1 MPCGTGKSLTA
12 YWIAEAL
19 TAKTILVAVPS
30 LALVRQSL
38 ADWTRES
45 LTTTLFPIGFVFA
58 VTNPLAILS
67 AMNLLAKSM
76 PWALAADL
84 VRQRCVVIVAGG
96 VDAAFAAK
104 AATATIPIIFA
115 TGDDPLRSGL
125 VGSFNRPGGNI
136 TGVFSVSASMEGKHL
151 GLLREVVPTAAVI
164 GMLVNPTSPGSERQ
178 ERETQAAAQA
188 LGQQLHVF
196 KASGER
202 DIDNVFATLTQYR
215 IGALL
220 IAANA
225 LFTGQ
230 RDQLVALA
238 ARHAMPVLHYTREF
252 AEAGGLMSY
261 GSSLTDAYRQVGVYV
276 GRVLKGEKPADFQLD
291 VDQVRA
297 SDQSQD
303 RQSAWPHRSYR
314 CSARRRG
321 DRMNG
326 DVRFWHK
333 ADIPSCTAHVRF
345 WG

>member
-1 MPCGTGKSLTA
+1 MQRRQFIAVLGGT
-12 YWIAEAL
+12 
-19 TAKTILVAVPS
+19 VATWP
-30 LALVRQSL
+30 LAAVAQQS
-38 ADWTRES
+38 AIPT
-45 LTTTLFPIGFVFA
+45 IGFLRSTRPDASTDLLMALRKGLKETGYVEGQNLTIEYRWA
-58 VTNPLAILS
+58 ENQQERLS
-67 AMNLLAKSM
+67 
-76 PWALAADL
+76 ALAADL

-96 VDAAFAAK
+96 VNAAFAAK

-276 GRVLKGEKPADFQLD
+276 GRVLKGEKPADLPII
-291 VDQVRA
+291 
-297 SDQSQD
+297 QS
-303 RQSAWPHRSYR
+303 STFELVINLKTAKTLGLTVPYGLLN
-314 CSARRRG
+314 A
-321 DRMNG
+321 
-326 DVRFWHK
+326 
-333 ADIPSCTAHVRF
+333 ADEVIE
-345 WG
+345 

>member
-1 MPCGTGKSLTA
+1 MQRRQFIALLGGTVATWPL
-12 YWIAEAL
+12 AEVAQQS
-19 TAKTILVAVPS
+19 AIPTIGFLRSTRPDASTDLLVALRKGLKETGYVEG
-30 LALVRQSL
+30 QN
-38 ADWTRES
+38 
-45 LTTTLFPIGFVFA
+45 LTIEYRWA
-58 VTNPLAILS
+58 ENQQERLS
-67 AMNLLAKSM
+67 
-76 PWALAADL
+76 ALAADL

-96 VDAAFAAK
+96 VNAAFAAK

-276 GRVLKGEKPADFQLD
+276 GRVLKGEKPADLPII
-291 VDQVRA
+291 
-297 SDQSQD
+297 QS
-303 RQSAWPHRSYR
+303 STFELVINLKTAKTLGLTVPYGLLN
-314 CSARRRG
+314 A
-321 DRMNG
+321 
-326 DVRFWHK
+326 
-333 ADIPSCTAHVRF
+333 ADEVIE
-345 WG
+345 

>member
-1 MPCGTGKSLTA
+1 MQRRQFIALLGGTVATWPLAAVAQQSA
-12 YWIAEAL
+12 IP
-19 TAKTILVAVPS
+19 TIGFLRSTRPDASTDLLVALRKGLKETGYVEG
-30 LALVRQSL
+30 QN
-38 ADWTRES
+38 
-45 LTTTLFPIGFVFA
+45 LTIEYRWA
-58 VTNPLAILS
+58 ENQQERLS
-67 AMNLLAKSM
+67 
-76 PWALAADL
+76 ALAADL

-96 VDAAFAAK
+96 VNAAFAAK

-115 TGDDPLRSGL
+115 TGVDPLRSGL

-202 DIDNVFATLTQYR
+202 DIDNVFAALTQYR

-276 GRVLKGEKPADFQLD
+276 GRVLKGEKPADLPII
-291 VDQVRA
+291 
-297 SDQSQD
+297 QS
-303 RQSAWPHRSYR
+303 STFELVINLKTAKTLGLTVPYGLLN
-314 CSARRRG
+314 A
-321 DRMNG
+321 
-326 DVRFWHK
+326 
-333 ADIPSCTAHVRF
+333 ADEVIE
-345 WG
+345 

>member
-1 MPCGTGKSLTA
+1 MQRRQFIALLGGTVATWPLAAVAQQSA
-12 YWIAEAL
+12 IP
-19 TAKTILVAVPS
+19 TIGFLRSTRPDASTDLLVALRKGLKETGYVEG
-30 LALVRQSL
+30 QN
-38 ADWTRES
+38 
-45 LTTTLFPIGFVFA
+45 LTIEYRWA
-58 VTNPLAILS
+58 ENQQEQLS
-67 AMNLLAKSM
+67 
-76 PWALAADL
+76 ALAADL

-96 VDAAFAAK
+96 VNAAFAAK

-115 TGDDPLRSGL
+115 TGVDPLRSGL

-202 DIDNVFATLTQYR
+202 DIDNVFATLTRYR

-276 GRVLKGEKPADFQLD
+276 GRVLKGEKPADLPII
-291 VDQVRA
+291 
-297 SDQSQD
+297 QS
-303 RQSAWPHRSYR
+303 STFELVINLKTAKTLGLTVPYGLLN
-314 CSARRRG
+314 A
-321 DRMNG
+321 
-326 DVRFWHK
+326 
-333 ADIPSCTAHVRF
+333 ADEVIE
-345 WG
+345 

>member
-1 MPCGTGKSLTA
+1 MRRREFIKLIGGTAATWPLAAVAQQSA
-12 YWIAEAL
+12 IP
-19 TAKTILVAVPS
+19 TIGFLRSTRSDASTDLLVALRKGLKETGYVEG
-30 LALVRQSL
+30 QN
-38 ADWTRES
+38 
-45 LTTTLFPIGFVFA
+45 LTIEYRWA
-58 VTNPLAILS
+58 ENQQERLS
-67 AMNLLAKSM
+67 
-76 PWALAADL
+76 ALAADL
-84 VRQRCVVIVAGG
+84 VRQRCVAIIAGG
-96 VDAAFAAK
+96 VNAAFAAK

-115 TGDDPLRSGL
+115 TGVDPLKSGL

-136 TGVFSVSASMEGKHL
+136 TGVFSVSASMEGKQL

-276 GRVLKGEKPADFQLD
+276 GRVLKGEKPADLPII
-291 VDQVRA
+291 
-297 SDQSQD
+297 QS
-303 RQSAWPHRSYR
+303 STFELVINLKTAKTLGLTVPYGLLN
-314 CSARRRG
+314 A
-321 DRMNG
+321 
-326 DVRFWHK
+326 
-333 ADIPSCTAHVRF
+333 ADEVIE
-345 WG
+345 

>member
-1 MPCGTGKSLTA
+1 MQRRQFIALLGGTVATWPLAAVAQQSA
-12 YWIAEAL
+12 IR
-19 TAKTILVAVPS
+19 TIGFLRSTRPDASTDLLVALRKGLKETGYVEG
-30 LALVRQSL
+30 QN
-38 ADWTRES
+38 
-45 LTTTLFPIGFVFA
+45 LTIEYRWA
-58 VTNPLAILS
+58 ENQQERLS
-67 AMNLLAKSM
+67 
-76 PWALAADL
+76 ALAADL

-96 VDAAFAAK
+96 VNAAFAAK

-276 GRVLKGEKPADFQLD
+276 GRVLKGEKPADLPII
-291 VDQVRA
+291 
-297 SDQSQD
+297 QS
-303 RQSAWPHRSYR
+303 STFELVINLKTAKTLGLTVPYGLLN
-314 CSARRRG
+314 A
-321 DRMNG
+321 
-326 DVRFWHK
+326 
-333 ADIPSCTAHVRF
+333 ADEVIE
-345 WG
+345 

>member
-1 MPCGTGKSLTA
+1 MRRREFIKLIGGTAATWPLAAVAQQSA
-12 YWIAEAL
+12 IP
-19 TAKTILVAVPS
+19 TIGFLRSTRSDASTDLLVALRKGLKETGYVEG
-30 LALVRQSL
+30 QN
-38 ADWTRES
+38 
-45 LTTTLFPIGFVFA
+45 LTIEYRWA
-58 VTNPLAILS
+58 ENQQERLS
-67 AMNLLAKSM
+67 
-76 PWALAADL
+76 ALAADL

-96 VDAAFAAK
+96 VNAAFAAK

-115 TGDDPLRSGL
+115 TGDDPLKSGL

-136 TGVFSVSASMEGKHL
+136 TGVFSVSASMEGKQL

-276 GRVLKGEKPADFQLD
+276 GRVLKGEKPADLPII
-291 VDQVRA
+291 
-297 SDQSQD
+297 QS
-303 RQSAWPHRSYR
+303 STFELVINLKTAKTLGLTVPFGLLN
-314 CSARRRG
+314 A
-321 DRMNG
+321 
-326 DVRFWHK
+326 
-333 ADIPSCTAHVRF
+333 ADEVIE
-345 WG
+345 

>member
-1 MPCGTGKSLTA
+1 MQRRQFIALLGGTVATWPLAAVAQQSA
-12 YWIAEAL
+12 IP
-19 TAKTILVAVPS
+19 TIGFLRSTRPDASTDLLVALRKGLKETGYVEG
-30 LALVRQSL
+30 QN
-38 ADWTRES
+38 
-45 LTTTLFPIGFVFA
+45 LTIEYRWA
-58 VTNPLAILS
+58 ENQQERLS
-67 AMNLLAKSM
+67 
-76 PWALAADL
+76 ALAADL

-96 VDAAFAAK
+96 VNAAFAAK

-276 GRVLKGEKPADFQLD
+276 GRVLKGGKPADLPIIQSSTFEL
-291 VDQVRA
+291 VINLKTPKRWA
-297 SDQSQD
+297 S
-303 RQSAWPHRSYR
+303 PFHMV
-314 CSARRRG
+314 CSTLQMR
-321 DRMNG
+321 
-326 DVRFWHK
+326 
-333 ADIPSCTAHVRF
+333 
-345 WG
+345 

>member
-1 MPCGTGKSLTA
+1 MQRRQFIALLGGTVATWPLAAVAQQSA
-12 YWIAEAL
+12 IP
-19 TAKTILVAVPS
+19 TIGFLRSTRPDASTDLLVALRKGLKETGYVEG
-30 LALVRQSL
+30 QN
-38 ADWTRES
+38 
-45 LTTTLFPIGFVFA
+45 LTIEYRWA
-58 VTNPLAILS
+58 ENQQERLS
-67 AMNLLAKSM
+67 
-76 PWALAADL
+76 ALAADL
-84 VRQRCVVIVAGG
+84 VRQRCVVIIAGG
-96 VDAAFAAK
+96 VNAAFAAK

-115 TGDDPLRSGL
+115 TGVDPLRSGL
-125 VGSFNRPGGNI
+125 VGSLNRPGGNI
-136 TGVFSVSASMEGKHL
+136 TGVFSVSASVEGKQL

-276 GRVLKGEKPADFQLD
+276 GRVLKGEKPADLPII
-291 VDQVRA
+291 
-297 SDQSQD
+297 QS
-303 RQSAWPHRSYR
+303 STFELVINLKTAKTLGLTVPYGLLN
-314 CSARRRG
+314 A
-321 DRMNG
+321 
-326 DVRFWHK
+326 
-333 ADIPSCTAHVRF
+333 ADEVIE
-345 WG
+345 

>member
-1 MPCGTGKSLTA
+1 MQRRQFIALLGGT
-12 YWIAEAL
+12 
-19 TAKTILVAVPS
+19 VATWP
-30 LALVRQSL
+30 LAAVAQQS
-38 ADWTRES
+38 AIPT
-45 LTTTLFPIGFVFA
+45 IGFLRSTRPDA
-58 VTNPLAILS
+58 STD
-67 AMNLLAKSM
+67 LLAALRKGLKETGYVEGQNLTIEYRWAENQQERLS
-76 PWALAADL
+76 ALAADL

-96 VDAAFAAK
+96 VNAAFAAK

-238 ARHAMPVLHYTREF
+238 ARHAIPVLHYTREF

-276 GRVLKGEKPADFQLD
+276 GRVLKGEKPADLPII
-291 VDQVRA
+291 
-297 SDQSQD
+297 QS
-303 RQSAWPHRSYR
+303 STFELVINLKTAKTLGLTVPYGLLN
-314 CSARRRG
+314 A
-321 DRMNG
+321 
-326 DVRFWHK
+326 
-333 ADIPSCTAHVRF
+333 ADEVIE
-345 WG
+345 

>member
-1 MPCGTGKSLTA
+1 MQRRQFIALLGGTVATWPLAAVAQQSA
-12 YWIAEAL
+12 IP
-19 TAKTILVAVPS
+19 TIGFLRSTRPDASTDLLVALRKGLKETGYVEG
-30 LALVRQSL
+30 QN
-38 ADWTRES
+38 
-45 LTTTLFPIGFVFA
+45 LTIEYRWA
-58 VTNPLAILS
+58 ENQQEQLS
-67 AMNLLAKSM
+67 
-76 PWALAADL
+76 ALAADL

-96 VDAAFAAK
+96 VNAAFAAK

-115 TGDDPLRSGL
+115 TGVDPLRSGL

-276 GRVLKGEKPADFQLD
+276 GRVLKGEKPADLPII
-291 VDQVRA
+291 
-297 SDQSQD
+297 QS
-303 RQSAWPHRSYR
+303 STFELVI
-314 CSARRRG
+314 
-321 DRMNG
+321 NL
-326 DVRFWHK
+326 
-333 ADIPSCTAHVRF
+333 
-345 WG
+345 

>member
-1 MPCGTGKSLTA
+1 MQRRQFIALLGGTVATWPLAAVAQQSAIPTIGFLRSTRPDASTDLLVALRKGLKETGYVEGQSLTIE
-12 YWIAEAL
+12 YRWAENQQE
-19 TAKTILVAVPS
+19 
-30 LALVRQSL
+30 R
-38 ADWTRES
+38 
-45 LTTTLFPIGFVFA
+45 
-58 VTNPLAILS
+58 LS
-67 AMNLLAKSM
+67 
-76 PWALAADL
+76 ALAADL

-96 VDAAFAAK
+96 VNAAFAAK

-115 TGDDPLRSGL
+115 TGVDPLRSGL

-276 GRVLKGEKPADFQLD
+276 GRVLKGEKPADLPII
-291 VDQVRA
+291 
-297 SDQSQD
+297 QS
-303 RQSAWPHRSYR
+303 STFELVINLKTAKTLGLTVPYGLLN
-314 CSARRRG
+314 A
-321 DRMNG
+321 
-326 DVRFWHK
+326 
-333 ADIPSCTAHVRF
+333 ADEVIE
-345 WG
+345 

>member
-1 MPCGTGKSLTA
+1 MQRRQFIALLGGTVATWPLAAVAQQSA
-12 YWIAEAL
+12 IP
-19 TAKTILVAVPS
+19 TIGFLRSTRPDASTDLLVALRKGLKETGYVEG
-30 LALVRQSL
+30 QN
-38 ADWTRES
+38 
-45 LTTTLFPIGFVFA
+45 LTIEYRWA
-58 VTNPLAILS
+58 ENQQERLS
-67 AMNLLAKSM
+67 
-76 PWALAADL
+76 ALAADL

-96 VDAAFAAK
+96 VNAAFAAK

-115 TGDDPLRSGL
+115 TGVDPLRSGL

-196 KASGER
+196 KASAER

-276 GRVLKGEKPADFQLD
+276 GRVLKGEKPADLPII
-291 VDQVRA
+291 
-297 SDQSQD
+297 QS
-303 RQSAWPHRSYR
+303 STFELVINLKTAKTLGLTVPYGLLN
-314 CSARRRG
+314 A
-321 DRMNG
+321 
-326 DVRFWHK
+326 
-333 ADIPSCTAHVRF
+333 ADEVIE
-345 WG
+345 

>member
-1 MPCGTGKSLTA
+1 MQRRQFIAVLGGTVATWPLAAVAQQSA
-12 YWIAEAL
+12 IP
-19 TAKTILVAVPS
+19 TIGFLRSTRPDASTDLLVALRKGLKETGYVEG
-30 LALVRQSL
+30 QN
-38 ADWTRES
+38 
-45 LTTTLFPIGFVFA
+45 LTIEYRWA
-58 VTNPLAILS
+58 ENQQERLS
-67 AMNLLAKSM
+67 
-76 PWALAADL
+76 ALAADL

-96 VDAAFAAK
+96 VNAAFAAK

-276 GRVLKGEKPADFQLD
+276 GRVLKGGKPADLPIIQSSTFEL
-291 VDQVRA
+291 VINLKTPKRWA
-297 SDQSQD
+297 S
-303 RQSAWPHRSYR
+303 PFHMV
-314 CSARRRG
+314 CSTLQMR
-321 DRMNG
+321 
-326 DVRFWHK
+326 
-333 ADIPSCTAHVRF
+333 
-345 WG
+345 

>member
-1 MPCGTGKSLTA
+1 MQRRQFIALLGGTVATWPLAAVAQQSA
-12 YWIAEAL
+12 IP
-19 TAKTILVAVPS
+19 TIGFLRSTRPDASTDLLVALRKGLKETGYVEG
-30 LALVRQSL
+30 QN
-38 ADWTRES
+38 
-45 LTTTLFPIGFVFA
+45 LTIEYRWA
-58 VTNPLAILS
+58 ENQQERLS
-67 AMNLLAKSM
+67 
-76 PWALAADL
+76 ALAADL

-96 VDAAFAAK
+96 VNAAFAAK

-115 TGDDPLRSGL
+115 TGVDPLRSGL

-238 ARHAMPVLHYTREF
+238 ARHAIPVLHYTREF

-276 GRVLKGEKPADFQLD
+276 GRVLKGEKPADLPII
-291 VDQVRA
+291 
-297 SDQSQD
+297 QS
-303 RQSAWPHRSYR
+303 STFELVINLKTAKTLGLTVPYGLLN
-314 CSARRRG
+314 A
-321 DRMNG
+321 
-326 DVRFWHK
+326 
-333 ADIPSCTAHVRF
+333 ADEVIE
-345 WG
+345 

>member
-1 MPCGTGKSLTA
+1 MQRRQFIALLGGTVATWPLAAVAQQSA
-12 YWIAEAL
+12 IP
-19 TAKTILVAVPS
+19 TIGFLRSTRPDASTDLLVALRKGLKETGYVEG
-30 LALVRQSL
+30 QN
-38 ADWTRES
+38 
-45 LTTTLFPIGFVFA
+45 LTIEYRWA
-58 VTNPLAILS
+58 ENQQERLS
-67 AMNLLAKSM
+67 
-76 PWALAADL
+76 ALAADL

-96 VDAAFAAK
+96 VNAAFAAK

-276 GRVLKGEKPADFQLD
+276 GRVLKGEKPADLPII
-291 VDQVRA
+291 
-297 SDQSQD
+297 QS
-303 RQSAWPHRSYR
+303 STFELVINLKTAKTLGLTVPYGLLN
-314 CSARRRG
+314 A
-321 DRMNG
+321 
-326 DVRFWHK
+326 
-333 ADIPSCTAHVRF
+333 ADEVIE
-345 WG
+345 

>member
-1 MPCGTGKSLTA
+1 MQRRQFIALLGGT
-12 YWIAEAL
+12 
-19 TAKTILVAVPS
+19 VAT
-30 LALVRQSL
+30 
-38 ADWTRES
+38 W
-45 LTTTLFPIGFVFA
+45 
-58 VTNPLAILS
+58 PLAAVAQQS
-67 AMNLLAKSM
+67 AIPTLGFLRSTRPDASTDLLAALRKGLKETGYVEGQNLTIEYRWAENQQEQLS
-76 PWALAADL
+76 ALAADL

-96 VDAAFAAK
+96 VNAAFAAK

-115 TGDDPLRSGL
+115 TGVDPLRSGL

-261 GSSLTDAYRQVGVYV
+261 GSSLTDAYRQ
-276 GRVLKGEKPADFQLD
+276 
-291 VDQVRA
+291 
-297 SDQSQD
+297 
-303 RQSAWPHRSYR
+303 
-314 CSARRRG
+314 
-321 DRMNG
+321 
-326 DVRFWHK
+326 
-333 ADIPSCTAHVRF
+333 
-345 WG
+345 

>member
-1 MPCGTGKSLTA
+1 MQRRQFIALLGGTVATWPLAAVAQQSA
-12 YWIAEAL
+12 IP
-19 TAKTILVAVPS
+19 TIGFLRSTRPDASTDLLVALRKGLKETGYVEG
-30 LALVRQSL
+30 QN
-38 ADWTRES
+38 
-45 LTTTLFPIGFVFA
+45 LTIEYRWA
-58 VTNPLAILS
+58 ENQQERLS
-67 AMNLLAKSM
+67 
-76 PWALAADL
+76 ALAADL

-96 VDAAFAAK
+96 VNAAFAAK

-125 VGSFNRPGGNI
+125 VGSLNRPGGNA
-136 TGVFSVSASMEGKHL
+136 TGVFFVSGSVEGKQL

-276 GRVLKGEKPADFQLD
+276 GRVLKGEKPADLPII
-291 VDQVRA
+291 
-297 SDQSQD
+297 QS
-303 RQSAWPHRSYR
+303 STFELVINLKTAKTLGLTVPFGLLN
-314 CSARRRG
+314 A
-321 DRMNG
+321 
-326 DVRFWHK
+326 
-333 ADIPSCTAHVRF
+333 ADEVIE
-345 WG
+345 

>member
-1 MPCGTGKSLTA
+1 MQRRQFIALLGGTVATWPLAAVAQQSA
-12 YWIAEAL
+12 IP
-19 TAKTILVAVPS
+19 TIGFLRSTRPDASTDPLVALRKGLKETGYVEG
-30 LALVRQSL
+30 QN
-38 ADWTRES
+38 
-45 LTTTLFPIGFVFA
+45 LTIEYRWA
-58 VTNPLAILS
+58 ENQQERLS
-67 AMNLLAKSM
+67 
-76 PWALAADL
+76 ALAADL

-96 VDAAFAAK
+96 VNAAFAAK

-276 GRVLKGEKPADFQLD
+276 GRVLKGGKPADLPII
-291 VDQVRA
+291 
-297 SDQSQD
+297 QS
-303 RQSAWPHRSYR
+303 STFELVINLKTAKTLGLTVPYGLLN
-314 CSARRRG
+314 A
-321 DRMNG
+321 
-326 DVRFWHK
+326 
-333 ADIPSCTAHVRF
+333 ADEVIE
-345 WG
+345 